1 METLP
6 DVYPLTGLQI
16 GDIQSYVSQAFLYV
30 APLSRR
36 LLVMVD
42 NRPWSE
48 NKQSSSTRIWQFM
61 VTKYRMSPFM
71 NTRVAQ
77 NTLDI
82 GSRCDSHDGHQS
94 YHDKSKKFYRWLRL
108 MDSSKLQE
116 KYLHAVMNLSKS
128 LHGFIVFEVA
138 WKDVH
143 GINYLNE
150 LQTDTSLALEVRTM
164 KKWEFFDPEHA
175 SSCISHWFSDCIS
188 ETQSLKDYLKKLTDL
203 DLQNS
208 SSRSLSGLEVSSL
221 DVPHEKEFSDAQ
233 ETPFKLKDMDTDGK
247 GLCNKESIQYENDYI
262 PDQKL
267 CTLVPSDE
275 KKSLMDIDA
284 KDDALISPTNYA
296 DTLILFRFND
306 SLLPFKL
313 KQIIMSDIRLLT
325 LLESGLPSWVIFFH
339 SYPLFCHFYR
349 PWMRLLVK
357 TLHVLVSLVTVII
370 GFYDLYKNVPLL
382 KATAARLCG
391 PLFDWIEAWDM
402 VTRIQYLGTIFLLQN
417 VQKSINWL
425 LVMARTI
432 KAILTVISKPLFG
445 PLAEITSFI
454 APLWNVFADIG
465 GLFSSTIWSSMESLY
480 NVITALAEVFLWPFE
495 VAYIYVCTTATL
507 VYPIFCC
514 IWELCILPARC
525 GMTLASCVLSL
536 LSKSYYLLKDIWETI
551 SSTFE
556 FSYLSE
562 TEQSTFDSSVLQE
575 LWNDLFSQVFRAIRS
590 IINGLLAF
598 FISCNRH
605 RLSLYN
611 HMSAFLHHLAGLIR
625 MTPHKRHCGEARQL
639 EHSHQENLHEC
650 DLCK

>member
-30 APLSRR
+30 APSSRR

-48 NKQSSSTRIWQFM
+48 NKQSSSTRLWQFM

-71 NTRVAQ
+71 NTRVVQ

-82 GSRCDSHDGHQS
+82 GSRCNSHGGHQS

-108 MDSSKLQE
+108 VDSSKLQE

-175 SSCISHWFSDCIS
+175 SSCISYWFSDCIS

-208 SSRSLSGLEVSSL
+208 GSQSLSSLEVSSL
-221 DVPHEKEFSDAQ
+221 DVPHEKEFSDVQ
-233 ETPFKLKDMDTDGK
+233 KTPFKPK
-247 GLCNKESIQYENDYI
+247 
-262 PDQKL
+262 
-267 CTLVPSDE
+267 
-275 KKSLMDIDA
+275 DA
-284 KDDALISPTNYA
+284 KNDGEGLYTKDDDALISPTNYA

-306 SLLPFKL
+306 NLLPFKL
-313 KQIIMSDIRLLT
+313 KQIITSDIRLLT
-325 LLESGLPSWVIFFH
+325 LLESGLPSWVIFFQ

-454 APLWNVFADIG
+454 TPLWYHHCLLLPLPIK
-465 GLFSSTIWSSMESLY
+465 
-480 NVITALAEVFLWPFE
+480 
-495 VAYIYVCTTATL
+495 TATL
-507 VYPIFCC
+507 VYPIICC

-536 LSKSYYLLKDIWETI
+536 LSKTYYLLKDIWETI

-611 HMSAFLHHLAGLIR
+611 HMSAFLHHLAGFIR
-625 MTPHKRHCGEARQL
+625 LAPHKRHCGEARQL
-639 EHSHQENLHEC
+639 EHSHQENHHEC